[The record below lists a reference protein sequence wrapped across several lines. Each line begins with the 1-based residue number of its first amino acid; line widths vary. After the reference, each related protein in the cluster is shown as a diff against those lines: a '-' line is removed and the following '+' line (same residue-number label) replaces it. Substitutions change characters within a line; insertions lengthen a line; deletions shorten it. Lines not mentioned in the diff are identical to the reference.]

1 MKQTKIKLRIISL
14 VAFFLFALLESSL
27 IIPKALAEEK
37 FERSGFRGGVNVG
50 VGFVQ
55 QSSKGAEEDG
65 DHFYLGFEGGYTINP
80 HFLIGVE
87 LSGWLIEATNYND
100 PSEGEGIMQAFLI
113 TRYYPS
119 STMGLF
125 AKVGGGYVDHW
136 SNHPGEPS
144 RKNGHGLTFGGGYD
158 FPINKNLA
166 VAPFL
171 NYSFWETDDQ
181 DRDAWTLGIGFTWQ

>member
-1 MKQTKIKLRIISL
+1 MSRIIKLMIISL
-14 VAFFLFALLESSL
+14 VTFIFFALLGLSQISSE
-27 IIPKALAEEK
+27 AFAEEK
-37 FERSGFRGGVNVG
+37 LERSGFWGGLNIG
-50 VGFVQ
+50 IGFVQ
-55 QSSKGAEEDG
+55 QSFEGASEDG
-65 DHFYLGFEGGYTINP
+65 DHFSLGFEGGYTLNP

-87 LSGWLIEATNYND
+87 LSGWLIEAGNLND
-100 PSEGEGIMQAFLI
+100 PSKGEGIMQAFLI

-144 RKNGHGLTFGGGYD
+144 RKNGQGLTFGAGYD

-166 VAPFL
+166 ITPFI

-181 DRDAWTLGIGFTWQ
+181 DHNAWTLGIGFTMQ